1 MKRIRLMT
9 TGGTIASKPT
19 PNGLKP
25 QISSEELLKYVPE
38 LGQYGKIDPVQL
50 YDLDSTDMTPAHWL
64 HVAGQIR
71 AEYDDYD
78 AFVITHGTDTMAYA
92 AATLY
97 YLIQNSPK
105 PIVLTGAQRSVYERD
120 SDARENLR
128 NAVHYAADP
137 DACGVHVVFGGRVI
151 SGCRARKTRTRS
163 YDAFSSI
170 DYPDVAVFRGDRI
183 CYFIREALCGPVRFY
198 DRLNSNLAVV
208 KLTPGMSA
216 ELFDAIAGHCDAV
229 IIESFGMGGIPFY
242 DRSNFP
248 EKIDRLVA
256 RGVRIIVT
264 TQVPHEGSDL
274 SVYQVGQRIR
284 ARFQLPEVSD
294 MTIEAVTAKTMWALA
309 YSDSAESFRT
319 VFMECVGP
327 DRLQ

>member
-1 MKRIRLMT
+1 MKNILLIA

-19 PNGLKP
+19 PDGLSP
-25 QISSEELLKYVPE
+25 QISSDELLEYVPE
-38 LGQYGKIDPVQL
+38 LRAYGEICPTQL
-50 YDLDSTDMTPAHWL
+50 FRLDSTDMTPAHWL
-64 HVAGQIR
+64 RVAAEIR
-71 AEYDDYD
+71 AEYDAYD

-92 AATLY
+92 AAVLY

-105 PIVLTGAQRSVYERD
+105 PIVLTGSQRSIYARD

-128 NAVHYAADP
+128 DAVHYAASP
-137 DACGVHVVFGGRVI
+137 DACGVHVVFGGHVI

-163 YDAFSSI
+163 YNAFSSI
-170 DYPDVAVFRGDRI
+170 DYPDVAVFRGDRL
-183 CYFIREALCGPVRFY
+183 CCFIRESLPGPVQFF
-198 DRLNSNLAVV
+198 DRLNSNIAVV

-248 EKIDRLVA
+248 EKIDRLAA

-274 SVYQVGQRIR
+274 SVYEVGHRIG
-284 ARFQLPEVSD
+284 AHALPEVYD
-294 MTIEAVTAKTMWALA
+294 MTIEAVVAKTMWALA
-309 YSDSAESFRT
+309 YSDSAESFRDR
-319 VFMECVGP
+319 FMACIGP
-327 DRLQ
+327 DRMQ